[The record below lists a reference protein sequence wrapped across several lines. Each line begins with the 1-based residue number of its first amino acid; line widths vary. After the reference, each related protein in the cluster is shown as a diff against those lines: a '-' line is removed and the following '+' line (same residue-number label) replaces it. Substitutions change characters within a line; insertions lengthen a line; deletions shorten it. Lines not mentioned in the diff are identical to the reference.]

1 VDIKD
6 IIIKGSMID
15 KSDIGLENVENVDTT
30 TTANITDSEDKRFV
44 TDVNLSKLDS
54 LNNLSGTNTGDVT
67 VTDSAEI
74 DFTLTEQD
82 ITANLKDGSINS
94 NRLSEGV
101 NDSLNLAD
109 SAIQTEEDPMF
120 TASQASNITET
131 DITNLGNLSGTNTG
145 DQTSIVG
152 ISGTKTQYNTSVS
165 DGAFVFE
172 DDNTNTGWV
181 EIASSTAL
189 DSATINIQ
197 HNRNTYIPNLMVRF
211 LVSATGNDNDAL
223 DVTNNIANVYGASTG
238 FRVAP
243 VNINKVQIITNAGGI
258 WTTEKVT
265 NGYYKIIIKRV

>member
-1 VDIKD
+1 MDIKD

>member
-67 VTDSAEI
+67 VTDSEEI

>member
-172 DDNTNTGWV
+172 DDNTTTGWV
-181 EIASSTAL
+181 EITSSTAL
-189 DSATINIQ
+189 DSAPINIQ